1 MAYNPAVTE
10 ESGFTIRDP
19 DDLERS
25 GRWLLARR
33 SIGLKSFGMNVVE
46 IEPGDRIPEHD
57 ETERDQEE
65 VFIVLSGEATI
76 VVDGEEHAAPAGT
89 FARVDPPHLRT
100 VVNTG
105 GEVASVLIISAPT
118 TSGFQPDT
126 WN

>member
-1 MAYNPAVTE
+1 MAYNRAVTE
-10 ESGFTIRDP
+10 ESGFTVKHR

-25 GRWLLARR
+25 GRWSLARR
-33 SIGLKSFGMNVVE
+33 SLGLKSFGMNVVH

-57 ETERDQEE
+57 EMERDQEE

-76 VVDGEEHAAPAGT
+76 VVDGEEHPAPAGT

-100 VVNTG
+100 VANTG
-105 GEVASVLIISAPT
+105 GDVASVLIISAPT
-118 TSGFQPDT
+118 TSGFEPDT

>member
-1 MAYNPAVTE
+1 MTE
-10 ESGFTIRDP
+10 ESGFTVKHR

-25 GRWLLARR
+25 GKWSLARR

-65 VFIVLSGEATI
+65 VFVVLSGDAAI
-76 VVDGEEHAAPAGT
+76 VVDGEEHPAPAGT

-105 GEVASVLIISAPT
+105 AEVASILIISAPT
-118 TSGFQPDT
+118 TSGFEPDT

>member
-1 MAYNPAVTE
+1 MAYNRAMTG
-10 ESGFTIRDP
+10 ESGFTIRHR

-25 GRWLLARR
+25 GRWSLARR

-57 ETERDQEE
+57 ERERDQEE

-76 VVDGEEHAAPAGT
+76 VVDGEKHPAPAGT

-118 TSGFQPDT
+118 TSGFEPDN